1 MFSAE
6 LQLTQQ
12 FHQNSNIST
21 EELIFNSPTR
31 GID

>member
-1 MFSAE
+1 MLSAE

-21 EELIFNSPTR
+21 GNLIFKLHAR
-31 GID
+31 DID